1 MIRRRAVA
9 LGVVYLANAVA
20 ALSASPAGER
30 AFRGLRHMIGE
41 GSGSAEALRAEAVEG
56 GGTS

>member
-1 MIRRRAVA
+1 V

-41 GSGSAEALRAEAVEG
+41 GSGCARKRSKA